1 MRPLTSIFSTG
12 QMPDGPGFYS
22 RQMPHYVE
30 PNRGQMPGGFPGGM
44 ITLGIDQG
52 RGRRLVKFS
61 YLNHPT
67 KVDVTSGQ
75 IGAQQPVS
83 AKSND
88 GVRVRHDFFGF
99 LSHPYQEL

>member
-1 MRPLTSIFSTG
+1 MICCCLVACLIEQLSISFSKSG
-12 QMPDGPGFYS
+12 VNSAIAGSISSANQCVCS
-22 RQMPHYVE
+22 A
-30 PNRGQMPGGFPGGM
+30 
-44 ITLGIDQG
+44 QG

-75 IGAQQPVS
+75 IGAQQLVS

-88 GVRVRHDFFGF
+88 GIRVRHDFFGF